1 MQDGTDAL
9 DTDAVHT
16 PTIADPTM
24 KCRTLL
30 LTATSLLI
38 ASTASAQAGF
48 PDPGATSIGTWYAVL
63 IAVFA
68 VLIGVGLVSSQRDQ
82 RDTHKRPESQG
93 RSDTRPPHSGSTD
106 ARTLRRSKNE
116 DQ

>member
-1 MQDGTDAL
+1 ML

-24 KCRTLL
+24 KCRALL

-48 PDPGATSIGTWYAVL
+48 PDSAATSIGTWYAVL

-68 VLIGVGLVSSQRDQ
+68 VLVGVGLVSSQRDQ
-82 RDTHKRPESQG
+82 QDHNKRSESQR
-93 RSDTRPPHSGSTD
+93 RSDSEHPHSGSAD

>member
-1 MQDGTDAL
+1 ML

-24 KCRTLL
+24 KCRALL

-38 ASTASAQAGF
+38 ASTASARAGF
-48 PDPGATSIGTWYAVL
+48 PDPAATSIGTWYAVL

-68 VLIGVGLVSSQRDQ
+68 VLVGVGLVSSQRDQ
-82 RDTHKRPESQG
+82 QDHNNKRSESQR
-93 RSDTRPPHSGSTD
+93 RSGSEHPHSGSAD